1 MSSDWW
7 QIIGVSKEIEIVNAS
22 PDLNACAAIVL
33 TRMSKPSVQIG
44 APHRVIMVPQG
55 MMDFNWISV
64 MQPLGKRRV
73 LMMLS
78 ISNSYHL
85 TPSGSR

>member
-1 MSSDWW
+1 VRPRDNGS
-7 QIIGVSKEIEIVNAS
+7 
-22 PDLNACAAIVL
+22 
-33 TRMSKPSVQIG
+33 
-44 APHRVIMVPQG
+44 G

-64 MQPLGKRRV
+64 MQPLGKLRN